1 MTKSKVLSLAVA
13 LILFMNV
20 VLLLKIGDL
29 NEQIKTLSQS
39 SNQLQSNIHSISTDV
54 NQSLERFTREQSWIT
69 PVQINH
75 EQTKAGLE
83 QGQAVLNWQIKDF
96 REGSKVIFHYRWS
109 ESEEFQAIA
118 AENKATGFFQV
129 QIPLKIKA
137 EPYWDVRVA
146 LTGEKG
152 TAQQAAEVIKQAE
165 QSILCYVSLETKDS
179 VKSSEVS
186 YLDLGYL
193 ANSKYEPVRGHVD
206 INRSH
211 YNISLFEDHS
221 GNNSFESVTVEFYN
235 GSNLVAEKPLEVQ
248 EERSGIK
255 NYYLSY
261 NAGSESIS
269 RILLK
274 VKYRNGD
281 SFQKEIY

>member
-1 MTKSKVLSLAVA
+1 MTKSKMLSLAVA
-13 LILFMNV
+13 LILFMNL
-20 VLLLKIGDL
+20 VLLLKIGNL
-29 NEQIKTLSQS
+29 NDQVKVLSQS
-39 SNQLQSNIHSISTDV
+39 SNQLQSNIHSVSMNV

-75 EQTKAGLE
+75 ELTKGGIE
-83 QGQAVLNWQIKDF
+83 QGQAVLNWQIKDL

-109 ESEEFQAIA
+109 ESEDFQAIE

-129 QIPLKIKA
+129 QIPLKLKA

-146 LTGEKG
+146 LTGERES
-152 TAQQAAEVIKQAE
+152 AQQAAMEIKQAE
-165 QSILCYVSLETKDS
+165 QSILCYVSLKTKDS
-179 VKSSEVS
+179 VKNSEVS

-193 ANSKYEPVRGHVD
+193 ANSKYEPVRGHVN

-221 GNNSFESVTVEFYN
+221 GKNSFESFAVEFYN
-235 GSNLVAEKPLEVQ
+235 GSNLVAEKPLEVR

-274 VKYRNGD
+274 VKYSNGD
-281 SFQKEIY
+281 TFQKEIF